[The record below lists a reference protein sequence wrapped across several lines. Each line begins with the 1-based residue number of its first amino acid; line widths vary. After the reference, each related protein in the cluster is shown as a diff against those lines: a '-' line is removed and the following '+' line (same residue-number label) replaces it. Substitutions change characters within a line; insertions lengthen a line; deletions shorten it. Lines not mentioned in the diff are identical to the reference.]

1 MQCIVL
7 LTFSGYTCLFKFQ
20 NSCRLPNTCSIFC
33 HFAGTFTGIWDEY
46 QLWRGKNVIKHRLFS
61 LRVYVPHDEN
71 THCFSLLT
79 SLILRPLRSRQA
91 SLLLVLSIWAPMA
104 LSMEPNPIR
113 TGQKSVYSTH
123 HCSNEHVE
131 LSFY

>member
-7 LTFSGYTCLFKFQ
+7 LIFSGYTCLYKFQ
-20 NSCRLPNTCSIFC
+20 NSCRLPNTRSIFC
-33 HFAGTFTGIWDEY
+33 HFAGTFTSIWDEY
-46 QLWRGKNVIKHRLFS
+46 QLWWGKNVIKHRLFS
-61 LRVYVPHDEN
+61 LKVYVPHDEN

-104 LSMEPNPIR
+104 LSMEPNPIS

-131 LSFY
+131 FSFY